1 MIFNSLRINNY
12 RAYYGES
19 IFDFPT
25 EGERNISIL
34 YADNDVGKS
43 CFFSAV
49 LFCLYGPKDSDNLKD
64 LINVNAQSEKSY
76 HAEVSLFVENGKDI
90 IFNPFVSQEIINFQQ
105 VALVE
110 LFKVN
115 GS

>member
-43 CFFSAV
+43 CFFFSSSV
-49 LFCLYGPKDSDNLKD
+49 LS
-64 LINVNAQSEKSY
+64 VWT
-76 HAEVSLFVENGKDI
+76 
-90 IFNPFVSQEIINFQQ
+90 
-105 VALVE
+105 
-110 LFKVN
+110 
-115 GS
+115 

>member
-49 LFCLYGPKDSDNLKD
+49 LFCSVCMDLKT
-64 LINVNAQSEKSY
+64 A
-76 HAEVSLFVENGKDI
+76 I
-90 IFNPFVSQEIINFQQ
+90 ISKI
-105 VALVE
+105 
-110 LFKVN
+110 
-115 GS
+115 SSM

>member
-76 HAEVSLFVENGKDI
+76 HAVRSLSPTLNLSSFAFSSS
-90 IFNPFVSQEIINFQQ
+90 IFFSVLDKPDSE
-105 VALVE
+105 
-110 LFKVN
+110 
-115 GS
+115 

>member
-49 LFCLYGPKDSDNLKD
+49 LFCL
-64 LINVNAQSEKSY
+64 
-76 HAEVSLFVENGKDI
+76 
-90 IFNPFVSQEIINFQQ
+90 
-105 VALVE
+105 
-110 LFKVN
+110 
-115 GS
+115 